1 LSRYKISRKMGGKA
15 RLVKETFIGGVEGG
29 WSIHVTNYTDVPSF
43 G

>member
-1 LSRYKISRKMGGKA
+1 MGGKA

-29 WSIHVTNYTDVPSF
+29 WSITDVPSF